1 MAAVFIPDVLM
12 QQKNAVRLL
21 LYSGSMNQATGLHVI
36 YWTSK
41 KARYKSN
48 YNLCDVSRLPA
59 AYANL
64 ISGISFFFLEELINT
79 SVGSHFSCDAKSK
92 KEEK

>member
-1 MAAVFIPDVLM
+1 MSRV
-12 QQKNAVRLL
+12 
-21 LYSGSMNQATGLHVI
+21 TGQLVI

-48 YNLCDVSRLPA
+48 YTLYDVSRLPA

-64 ISGISFFFLEELINT
+64 TSGISFFFLEELINT